1 MDRSG
6 RRHWRRR
13 RLQGPLLPGAHTL
26 DPPVRARWPWL
37 LGGLLVGAA
46 AVDRALVGDPVAPA
60 NDWPQLFAIAIRAMA
75 VLDVVVV
82 VALVVRWRGREHA
95 RVRAAGTGLLVGPL
109 LALGV
114 PALWLVVS
122 LLMHRQLA
130 GRL

>member
-26 DPPVRARWPWL
+26 DPPVHARWPWL
-37 LGGLLVGAA
+37 LGGLVVGAA

-109 LALGV
+109 LALGCPRCGSR
-114 PALWLVVS
+114 PAS
-122 LLMHRQLA
+122 
-130 GRL
+130 